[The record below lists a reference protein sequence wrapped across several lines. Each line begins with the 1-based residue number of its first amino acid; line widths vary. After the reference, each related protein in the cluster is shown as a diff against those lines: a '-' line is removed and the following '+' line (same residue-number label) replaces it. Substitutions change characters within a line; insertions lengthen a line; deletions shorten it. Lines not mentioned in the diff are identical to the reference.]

1 MFRTDSSGRLIADE
15 QARLNIEQL
24 IALNDPP
31 ELQRRVQELAR
42 TLPPAAAQQLPDL
55 VDRYRNYNAAL
66 RQAIPPDQAPASEQD
81 ALTMI
86 ETMHALRV
94 QHFGPEV
101 AEAFFGAEENSQRK
115 LLELM
120 SLQADQSLTME
131 EKAEKAQALYQ
142 QMPELKDREKGT
154 GR

>member
-24 IALNDPP
+24 VALNDPP
-31 ELQRRVQELAR
+31 ELQRRVQELTR

-55 VDRYRNYNAAL
+55 VDRYQNYSAAL
-66 RQAIPPDQAPASEQD
+66 RQVVPPDQAPASEQD

-86 ETMHALRV
+86 DTMHALRV

-101 AEAFFGAEENSQRK
+101 AAGFFAQEEKMQRQMV
-115 LLELM
+115 ELM
-120 SLQADQSLTME
+120 RLQSDQSLTMQ

-142 QMPELKDREKGT
+142 QMPELKEREDGP
-154 GR
+154 RR